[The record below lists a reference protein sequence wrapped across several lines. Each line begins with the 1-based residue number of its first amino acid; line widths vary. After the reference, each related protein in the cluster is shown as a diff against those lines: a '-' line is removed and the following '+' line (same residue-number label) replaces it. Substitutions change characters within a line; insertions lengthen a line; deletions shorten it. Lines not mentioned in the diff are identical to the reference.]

1 MGMIVR
7 LFAKFRVDVP
17 LEVRKIRPDVLAS
30 LDTIDKLSELP
41 VWLGNTRLELNEVF
55 DVQIEGIF
63 VKNPSEITIVFEGE
77 YTRYLR
83 YVGYRMT
90 SGRIEVRG
98 DVGPL
103 AGYRMAGGEL
113 VIFGSADHYL
123 GAKMSGGKI
132 EVFGNAGS
140 FVGGKLIGE
149 KYGKGMRGGTIVIHG
164 NAGSFIGHG
173 MQKGDIIV
181 EGDVGNFVGYGM
193 KGGNILIHG
202 NAGLFPGARMSG
214 GRIIVL
220 GRVEDV
226 LPSFYIDDIV
236 REIKYKGQRILGP
249 FAIFVGD
256 VLMESRGR
264 LIISYEKNM
273 HILQEFEELL
283 KVVEV
288 E

>member
-1 MGMIVR
+1 MIIRV
-7 LFAKFRVDVP
+7 FAKFRINVP
-17 LEVRKIRPDVLAS
+17 IEARKLRPDVVAS
-30 LDTIDKLSELP
+30 LNNINEILDIP
-41 VWLGNTRLELNEVF
+41 VWLGNTRLKVRDVF
-55 DVQIEGIF
+55 DIQIEGEF
-63 VKNPSEITIVFEGE
+63 TKNPAEIVISFEGE
-77 YTRYLR
+77 FTKYLR
-83 YVGYRMT
+83 YVAYKMKG
-90 SGRIEVRG
+90 GKIEVKG

-103 AGYRMAGGEL
+103 AGYRMINGEL
-113 VIFGSADHYL
+113 VIHGNADHYL

-149 KYGKGMRGGTIVIHG
+149 KYGKGMKGGTIIIHG

-181 EGDVGNFVGYGM
+181 HGCAGNFVGYGM
-193 KGGNILIHG
+193 KGGNIVIHSDV
-202 NAGLFPGARMSG
+202 GLFPGARMSG
-214 GRIIVL
+214 GRIIIL

-236 REIKYKGQRILGP
+236 KEIKYKGQKLAGP

-273 HILQEFEELL
+273 HIVKEFEELL
-283 KVVEV
+283 KTVEI